1 MNQLGSVALSCNS
14 ASDLLS
20 CAHAGAPAIGEQ
32 LPGKTNDGQVS
43 DSQVRQDCALNWLTG
58 SFSPISL
65 AKASHMTKA
74 NVKESGITPL
84 MGRAKKK
91 KNHMHNS
98 SWGISSS
105 GRALA

>member
-65 AKASHMTKA
+65 SKASHMTKA